1 MTLERFKLAFNTLIF
16 NNLTVLSFNPSAQK
30 PSAQN
35 PSAQKPSE
43 LISTDLNPWTDPP
56 VISKCF
62 LL

>member
-16 NNLTVLSFNPSAQK
+16 NNLTVLSFD

-35 PSAQKPSE
+35 PSAQNPSE
-43 LISTDLNPWTDPP
+43 LIFADLNPWTDPP

-62 LL
+62 